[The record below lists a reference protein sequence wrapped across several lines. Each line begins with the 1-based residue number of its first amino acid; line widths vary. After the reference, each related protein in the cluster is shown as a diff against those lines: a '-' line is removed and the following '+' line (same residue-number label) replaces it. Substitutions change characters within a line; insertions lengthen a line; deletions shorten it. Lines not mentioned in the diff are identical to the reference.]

1 MEKNQANDD
10 VTSLIE
16 AVTRLPPEKLVKF
29 QAWYVK
35 KYSKND
41 RLLVHKLEC
50 LQKKH
55 KERFEIWKFHED
67 RGDKLRGRMWTIG
80 TWRIAVL
87 AAILALSFNKDF
99 MEVRKEPFQLV
110 IPNWIPVTA
119 TLALSFNKDFMEVR
133 KEPFQ
138 LVIPNWIPVTVLA
151 VFGLIF
157 GVFSLFV
164 IHDMKGHIQSNWTKA
179 AYALTNYWEEIRFRK
194 TGWRVLLVLTIF
206 ELVAFAGLLILSL
219 FPDWLR
225 AWVWVI
231 VE

>member
-110 IPNWIPVTA
+110 IPNWIPVT
-119 TLALSFNKDFMEVR
+119 
-133 KEPFQ
+133 
-138 LVIPNWIPVTVLA
+138 VLA